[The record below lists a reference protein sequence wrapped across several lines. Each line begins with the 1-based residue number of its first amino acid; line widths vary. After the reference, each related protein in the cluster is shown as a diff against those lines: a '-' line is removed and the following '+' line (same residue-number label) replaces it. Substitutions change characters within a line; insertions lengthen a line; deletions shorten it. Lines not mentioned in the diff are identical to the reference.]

1 MNAKMLALNMAE
13 IMSECELPLA
23 LKRMEHRLN
32 SELAK
37 SNVLMYN
44 SLTYLEAFRDDM
56 AEAEALTPE
65 AAKSLSDL
73 ILHIKLHLGCC
84 VECGSLKGH
93 TLDCSFNND

>member
-44 SLTYLEAFRDDM
+44 SLTYLEVLLDDM
-56 AEAEALTPE
+56 ASDEVVDQSWV
-65 AAKSLSDL
+65 KRLSDL

-84 VECGSLKGH
+84 VECGNLQGH
-93 TLDCSFNND
+93 KLDCSFNND